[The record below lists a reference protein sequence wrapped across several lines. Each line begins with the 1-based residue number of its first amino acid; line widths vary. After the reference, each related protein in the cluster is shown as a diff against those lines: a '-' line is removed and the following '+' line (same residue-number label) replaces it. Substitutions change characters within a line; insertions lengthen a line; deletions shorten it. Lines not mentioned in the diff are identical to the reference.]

1 MNPDAV
7 LAAAAAAW
15 ARVGAGLTP
24 ADRAALGE
32 ELSRRRAAG
41 PADHRAATE
50 RAAGLLAAA
59 LPEEFGA
66 GGRSVAVP
74 VAESGTVAGFTAD
87 DLAVLL
93 LDGSPMAGPVLTAVR
108 ERLLAAP
115 SVPKSELAGR
125 ERGLILLPAEDGPR
139 VPRFQL
145 APDGM
150 PRPVV
155 LTVNRLLGAET
166 DPWGA
171 ADWWLS
177 PHAWLGSPPAA
188 LLGTPVEVQLP
199 DLADLL
205 TEEF

>member
-15 ARVGAGLTP
+15 ARVDAGLTP

-32 ELSRRRAAG
+32 ELGRRRAAG
-41 PADHRAATE
+41 PAGHRAATE

-66 GGRSVAVP
+66 GGRSVALP

-115 SVPKSELAGR
+115 SVPEDELRG
-125 ERGLILLPAEDGPR
+125 EGWGLIRLSGEGGPR
-139 VPRFQL
+139 VPRFQF
-145 APDGM
+145 ASDGAV
-150 PRPVV
+150 RAVV
-155 LTVNRLLGAET
+155 LDVNRLLEAET

-177 PHAWLGSPPAA
+177 PHAWLGSPPAD
-188 LLGTPVEVQLP
+188 LLGTPAEAQLP
-199 DLADLL
+199 DLARLL